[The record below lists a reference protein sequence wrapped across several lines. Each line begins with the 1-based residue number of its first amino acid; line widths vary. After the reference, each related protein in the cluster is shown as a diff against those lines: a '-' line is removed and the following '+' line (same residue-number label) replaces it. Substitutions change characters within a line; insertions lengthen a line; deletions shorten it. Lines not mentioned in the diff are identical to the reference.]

1 MTTPPDHPRPDAGHD
16 DTDDDRVPLAV
27 WPCAQTT
34 AQQQRAG
41 TYLPEC
47 REHPGKMLPDLARR
61 IIRAYSRPGDL
72 VVDPMC
78 GTGTTIVEAAPL
90 HRHAIGIDLEQRWV
104 DLATRNLDH
113 VLDEQ
118 TRRHAT
124 VRAGDARRLAAVLPD
139 VVGQVDLVAT
149 SPPYACDVGVINK
162 SAWVTG
168 GDLCD
173 RGTLNYSGD
182 AANLGHARGD
192 AYRDAM
198 AAVYAACH
206 TVLRPG
212 GLLVTVTKNMRHRDR
227 LVDLAA
233 ATRRLAADAGF
244 GYLQHVIALHV
255 GVRDGRLIPRPSFW
269 QLHHLRRARSAGRP
283 VHLVAH
289 EDVLVFVKPETQRG

>member
-1 MTTPPDHPRPDAGHD
+1 M
-16 DTDDDRVPLAV
+16 AV

-41 TYLPEC
+41 RYLPEC

-78 GTGTTIVEAAPL
+78 GTGTTIVEAARL
-90 HRHAIGIDLEQRWV
+90 HRHATGVDLEQRWV

-113 VLDEQ
+113 VLDER
-118 TRRHAT
+118 TRRHAA
-124 VRAGDARRLAAVLPD
+124 VHAGDARQLSSVLAD

-149 SPPYACDVGVINK
+149 SPPYASDVGVIDKPGWLNG
-162 SAWVTG
+162 AN
-168 GDLCD
+168 LCA
-173 RGTLNYSGD
+173 RSTRNYSGD
-182 AANLGHARGD
+182 ATNLGHARGD
-192 AYRDAM
+192 TYHDAM
-198 AAVYAACH
+198 AAIYTAGH

-212 GLLVTVTKNMRHRDR
+212 GLLVTVTKNMRHRGR

-255 GVRDGRLIPRPSFW
+255 GIRDARLVPRPSFW
-269 QLHHLRRARSAGRP
+269 QLHHLRRARAAGRP

-289 EDVLVFVKPETQRG
+289 EDVLVFVKPKPPHG